1 MTDKNISNITEKEY
15 LNMADEFKEI
25 MDIKDKKLKGMSS
38 KYINLKKDFARV
50 YGLIRELI
58 EYLEGTTDIE
68 GEPVYEVLSSSIRMI
83 ASNNLFYNEME
94 NLGLNSEEYIPIVNL
109 N

>member
-1 MTDKNISNITEKEY
+1 MTEKKNMTENKYLEMADDFKNIMDEK
-15 LNMADEFKEI
+15 DRKV
-25 MDIKDKKLKGMSS
+25 KKISE
-38 KYINLKKDFARV
+38 KYMELKKDFSRI

-58 EYLEGTTDIE
+58 DYLEGTTDIE

-83 ASNNLFYNEME
+83 ASNNLFGEEME
-94 NLGLNSEEYIPIVNL
+94 KLDLYSEDNITIVNL

>member
-25 MDIKDKKLKGMSS
+25 MDIKDKSLKSISS
-38 KYINLKKDFARV
+38 KYMNLKKDFARV

-58 EYLEGTTDIE
+58 EYLDGTTDIE
-68 GEPVYEVLSSSIRMI
+68 GEPVYEVLSNSIRLI
-83 ASNNLFYNEME
+83 ASNNLFGDELE
-94 NLGLNSEEYIPIVNL
+94 KLGINTEDHIPIINL

>member
-1 MTDKNISNITEKEY
+1 MTDKKNMTEKQY
-15 LNMADEFKEI
+15 LEMADDFKNI
-25 MDIKDKKLKGMSS
+25 MEEKDKKVKKISEQYM
-38 KYINLKKDFARV
+38 NLKKDFARV

-58 EYLEGTTDIE
+58 DYLEGTTDIE

-83 ASNNLFYNEME
+83 ASNNIFGEEME
-94 NLGLNSEEYIPIVNL
+94 KLNLYSEDNITVINL

>member
-1 MTDKNISNITEKEY
+1 MTEKEY
-15 LNMADEFKEI
+15 LNLADDFKNI
-25 MDIKDKKLKGMSS
+25 MDEKDKKLKKISE
-38 KYINLKKDFARV
+38 KYMNQKRDFARV

-58 EYLEGTTDIE
+58 DYLEGTTDIE

-83 ASNNLFYNEME
+83 TSNNLFYKENEE
-94 NLGLNSEEYIPIVNL
+94 LGLNSEEYIPIINL